1 MNNVK
6 FVVVCTFGAGSSLM
20 LRMNIEK
27 VLKGLNVT
35 NATVEVSDMGSAKG
49 KQNVTAYLCSTV
61 LQPNLQAQ
69 IPDTKVVGI
78 KNFYDQKELLEAVK
92 PFVDE
97 Q

>member
-1 MNNVK
+1 MNDVR

-20 LRMNIEK
+20 LKMNIEG
-27 VLKGLNVT
+27 VLKSINAT

-69 IPDTKVVGI
+69 IPDVKVIGI
-78 KNFYDQKELLEAVK
+78 KNFYDKKELLEAVK
-92 PFVDE
+92 PFISE